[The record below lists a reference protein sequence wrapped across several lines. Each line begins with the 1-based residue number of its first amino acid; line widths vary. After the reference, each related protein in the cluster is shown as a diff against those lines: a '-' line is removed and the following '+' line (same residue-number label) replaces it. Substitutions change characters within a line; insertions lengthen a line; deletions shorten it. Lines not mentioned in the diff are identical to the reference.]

1 LTARSTARL
10 RRNTIPATTATP
22 SKNAVTAD
30 AALGGDLLGG
40 RGGEGGGGRGAGA
53 GACSHASVSLDGL
66 QQLMQRVTQTHDA
79 FWVREQPRRLF
90 ASSFSKTQSLPRQEQ
105 CGQLLLGLE
114 PISAGRCWCTRPGAK
129 STSTR
134 RTESSH
140 AKNRK
145 GAAKK
150 IDEIR
155 LKSSWIAPKLCTAIR
170 NEDKKLLLGDHCSI

>member
-1 LTARSTARL
+1 MF
-10 RRNTIPATTATP
+10 P
-22 SKNAVTAD
+22 
-30 AALGGDLLGG
+30 GDPPYVV
-40 RGGEGGGGRGAGA
+40 AN
-53 GACSHASVSLDGL
+53 
-66 QQLMQRVTQTHDA
+66 
-79 FWVREQPRRLF
+79 WVRPSPTAQAKSDAYLKSVMHSVFTEENRLQPKTRTHLVRVQPGRLF
-90 ASSFSKTQSLPRQEQ
+90 VSSFSKTQSLPRQER

-114 PISAGRCWCTRPGAK
+114 PISAGRCWCARPGAK

-170 NEDKKLLLGDHCSI
+170 NEDKKLLQGDHCSI

>member
-1 LTARSTARL
+1 MELHIYIVRLSPTAHAKGDAYPKSVMHSVFTEENRL
-10 RRNTIPATTATP
+10 QP
-22 SKNAVTAD
+22 K
-30 AALGGDLLGG
+30 
-40 RGGEGGGGRGAGA
+40 
-53 GACSHASVSLDGL
+53 
-66 QQLMQRVTQTHDA
+66 TQTHDA
-79 FWVREQPRRLF
+79 FWVRAQPRRLF
-90 ASSFSKTQSLPRQEQ
+90 ASFFSETQNLPRQER

-114 PISAGRCWCTRPGAK
+114 PISAGRCWCARPGAK

-134 RTESSH
+134 RTKSSH
-140 AKNRK
+140 AKNKK

>member
-1 LTARSTARL
+1 MLICVVFL
-10 RRNTIPATTATP
+10 Q
-22 SKNAVTAD
+22 D
-30 AALGGDLLGG
+30 AKSSA
-40 RGGEGGGGRGAGA
+40 AGA
-53 GACSHASVSLDGL
+53 
-66 QQLMQRVTQTHDA
+66 
-79 FWVREQPRRLF
+79 VR
-90 ASSFSKTQSLPRQEQ
+90 AT
-105 CGQLLLGLE
+105 
-114 PISAGRCWCTRPGAK
+114 AARPGAK